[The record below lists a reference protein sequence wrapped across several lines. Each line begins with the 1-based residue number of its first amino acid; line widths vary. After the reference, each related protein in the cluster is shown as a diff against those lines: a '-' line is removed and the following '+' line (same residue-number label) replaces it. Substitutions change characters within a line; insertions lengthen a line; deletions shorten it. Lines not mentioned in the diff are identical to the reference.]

1 MGSWIRGNVALIYVC
16 SCMTVTQF
24 VTAAR
29 LGSEVFS
36 MTLGAICVCR
46 NDYIYVFYTLLETNA
61 IAVHVFATCYVYVYI
76 V

>member
-29 LGSEVFS
+29 LGSAQEVFS
-36 MTLGAICVCR
+36 MTLGS
-46 NDYIYVFYTLLETNA
+46 
-61 IAVHVFATCYVYVYI
+61 
-76 V
+76 